1 MGGTAVCKGF
11 RLPWVWLMRQPEKR
25 DGGDYRIVLGRG
37 WRAVVCGSLKT
48 QFSEANILFIV
59 LRLTFVMHLPL
70 RLIAARATYFLC
82 FAKES
87 KQRKATPT
95 CRSASQTSLTAH
107 PFFGACEL
115 AALRASSDKR
125 TLVPEKRMLR
135 SAGRRGGAAA
145 SNSCEALGSLKI
157 GGWVSGCLRH
167 RKQIKP
173 LPRTPLPTAFS
184 PPDNRRA
191 GLRLRRRGQGRA
203 VFCCV
208 GFGGSGG
215 RRFGRQWLGRGG

>member
-1 MGGTAVCKGF
+1 MPNGGSIGFYGLERCRRAMGGTAVCKGF

-95 CRSASQTSLTAH
+95 CRFAAH

-115 AALRASSDKR
+115 AALRASSNKR
-125 TLVPEKRMLR
+125 MLFPEKRMLR
-135 SAGRRGGAAA
+135 SAGRRGD
-145 SNSCEALGSLKI
+145 GSSI
-157 GGWVSGCLRH
+157 N
-167 RKQIKP
+167 QI
-173 LPRTPLPTAFS
+173 
-184 PPDNRRA
+184 
-191 GLRLRRRGQGRA
+191 
-203 VFCCV
+203 
-208 GFGGSGG
+208 
-215 RRFGRQWLGRGG
+215 

>member
-1 MGGTAVCKGF
+1 MGLCFVVGF
-11 RLPWVWLMRQPEKR
+11 GCSV
-25 DGGDYRIVLGRG
+25 Y
-37 WRAVVCGSLKT
+37 
-48 QFSEANILFIV
+48 LFA
-59 LRLTFVMHLPL
+59 LSR
-70 RLIAARATYFLC
+70 RATYFLC
-82 FAKES
+82 FAQES

-95 CRSASQTSLTAH
+95 CRFAAH

-115 AALRASSDKR
+115 AALRASSNKR

-173 LPRTPLPTAFS
+173 PPQTPLPTAFS
-184 PPDNRRA
+184 PLDNRRA

>member
-1 MGGTAVCKGF
+1 
-11 RLPWVWLMRQPEKR
+11 MR
-25 DGGDYRIVLGRG
+25 
-37 WRAVVCGSLKT
+37 
-48 QFSEANILFIV
+48 
-59 LRLTFVMHLPL
+59 LPL
-70 RLIAARATYFLC
+70 RLIAEQATYFLC

-87 KQRKATPT
+87 KQRKTTPT
-95 CRSASQTSLTAH
+95 CRFAARTSLTAH

-115 AALRASSDKR
+115 AALRASSNKR
-125 TLVPEKRMLR
+125 TLVPEKRMFR

-173 LPRTPLPTAFS
+173 LPRTPPPTAFL

-215 RRFGRQWLGRGG
+215 RRFAWRRLGRAG